1 MMIRA
6 QDLSKS
12 FRSREILH
20 QLSFEIKK
28 GETVGLLGR
37 NGAGKST
44 LLKILSTYLSP
55 TSGSFSID
63 SLDPYKQSLEIR
75 ARLGYL
81 PENVP
86 LYPEMTVLEYLR
98 YRAALKK
105 VRSRR
110 ISEKVIDVVDLC
122 GLHCVENKLIVR
134 LSKGY
139 RQRVGLA
146 DALVNEP
153 DLLILDEPTIGL
165 DPSQQAHI
173 HQLIANLAKRHTLL
187 ISTHSL
193 QEAELLCQRYLI
205 LDQGRIVASGTREEL
220 RQELL
225 LPSATLEEI
234 FMILTQ
240 KEEGAINQDDH

>member
-1 MMIRA
+1 MIIA
-6 QDLSKS
+6 KNLSKS
-12 FRSREILH
+12 YRGREVLH
-20 QLSFEIKK
+20 QLSFEIKR
-28 GETVGLLGR
+28 GEIVGLLGA

-44 LLKILSTYLSP
+44 LLKILSTYLAP
-55 TSGSFSID
+55 TSGSVSID
-63 SLDPYKQSLEIR
+63 QLDLYEHSLEAR

-110 ISEKVIDVVDLC
+110 ISEKVIDVLDLC
-122 GLHCVENKLIVR
+122 GLRSVEQKLIET

-165 DPSQQAHI
+165 DPIQQAQI

-193 QEAELLCQRYLI
+193 QEAEILCQRYLI
-205 LDQGRIVASGTREEL
+205 LHYGKILAAGTLEEL
-220 RQELL
+220 RNECV
-225 LPSATLEEI
+225 LPAVATLAEI
-234 FMILTQ
+234 FTMITQ
-240 KEEGAINQDDH
+240 KEEN